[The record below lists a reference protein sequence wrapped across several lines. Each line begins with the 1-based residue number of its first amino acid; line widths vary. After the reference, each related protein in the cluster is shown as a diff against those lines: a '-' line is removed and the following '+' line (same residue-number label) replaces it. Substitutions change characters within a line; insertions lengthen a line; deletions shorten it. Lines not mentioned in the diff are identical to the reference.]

1 MLQNSLPLFL
11 GITVVGFL
19 TYTRLNPIPV
29 ICYGCDEG
37 KNTWYKCI
45 AGTGQDSK
53 MCKNIKKMDTQADAL
68 KNSIIDQ
75 TTSGFDVI
83 RETAEDSIE
92 FLLKIFDKIKNTIL
106 GLTDTI
112 VSIIKKASDF
122 FIKSIVTVFNKIKE
136 LFIGQNSQKRDTLSD
151 PKKKRS
157 FLEKIKATIIDPL
170 YNGIIS
176 IIVTPINKLIKILIG
191 FKNKIIETYYE
202 ITKSTGLSTA
212 NFKISTMVGYALKP
226 LDTVTDL
233 IVKGV
238 EKIINVYKNIIVGSV
253 NIGVKTL
260 NFFPNMWMAGIE
272 KTIKLPFQS
281 INITR
286 NTLNKA
292 LQKTLQTYNNSIDK
306 IDDNVKPINK
316 AIGVTLTGVETTV
329 RTVGPVMG
337 KAVNTYT
344 KGINHIINKVGSFN
358 KIGNVINKSISFI
371 PKIIV
376 LIANFLLS
384 SFTTTIN
391 AMRYIRFPQTT
402 ERALADRLF
411 PMGTIINSA
420 VRCTLS
426 SLGIKNCYNLPSL
439 NIRYPNGK
447 FTGGGYDQP
456 TKRVCTCGPGYPC
469 GSWYNPSWCSG
480 PCGCLNV
487 PWGLPNI
494 TAPTPEYGN
503 LDLRSKLSSIG
514 INVPSRIC
522 ISDSMAFIASPMKL
536 IFQHTLARVLVNK
549 FAGKTLFSLPSI
561 PSVKI
566 PTPPNFNTIPSN
578 LFPNTNVPKIPNV
591 NLSKYTKNINIPRPP
606 HWSLGDKIKVDP
618 NLINIPQVTPPDIK
632 LPRNLIP
639 EIPVPGNISFPSIP
653 GPSIIFK
660 PFLKIFDKLPE
671 WLGITKIINKLKSY
685 ITPIIRPII
694 NLISK
699 LVSLKDVIIKGF
711 KFVLKFLWE
720 DVFMTIWNKL
730 GEGVKSLLGIFN
742 ILYNF
747 LIVPIVQVF
756 YKVGTTIGGALSEFV
771 SIIFESFNKI
781 KNVIIDS
788 FTEIFKLVF
797 NFAEKY
803 LKTSFAIFLYVV
815 GTFVDKILWFLPIS
829 ITWKMLIVLLT
840 VGIIGGLGGAII
852 PFLKIIKS
860 SQGTLI
866 NIIDQINNYLLNN

>member
-53 MCKNIKKMDTQADAL
+53 MCKNIKKMDTKADAL

-191 FKNKIIETYYE
+191 FKNKIIETYYK

-272 KTIKLPFQS
+272 KAIKLPFQS

-292 LQKTLQTYNNSIDK
+292 LEKTLQTYNNSIDK

-358 KIGNVINKSISFI
+358 KIGNVINKSLSFI

-384 SFTTTIN
+384 NMNTVIN
-391 AMRYIRFPQTT
+391 GMRHIKFPQTT
-402 ERALADRLF
+402 ERALADKLF
-411 PMGTIINSA
+411 PMETIVNSG
-420 VRCTLS
+420 VRCALN
-426 SLGIKNCYNLPSL
+426 SLGIPNCKNIPEITLKYPTGVGMSFKKYCVYILGCAKVPSS
-439 NIRYPNGK
+439 ISV
-447 FTGGGYDQP
+447 DW
-456 TKRVCTCGPGYPC
+456 
-469 GSWYNPSWCSG
+469 GSW
-480 PCGCLNV
+480 
-487 PWGLPNI
+487 
-494 TAPTPEYGN
+494 N
-503 LDLRSKLSSIG
+503 LSEKLG
-514 INVPSRIC
+514 IPKRFC
-522 ISDSMAFIASPMKL
+522 ISDSIAFMAAPMKL
-536 IFQHTLARVLVNK
+536 VFQHTLARVLVNK

-756 YKVGTTIGGALSEFV
+756 NKVGTTIGGALSEFV

-829 ITWKMLIVLLT
+829 ITWKMLIVLLI